1 VSEKPTTA
9 LFVRIP
15 QAQAR
20 ALDRLAFESRRHKQA
35 VVSELLERG
44 IGEQLA
50 GAVGERVA
58 RSVDRHMQRAT
69 ARASGLGAG
78 PTATAE
84 HPTAAPEHHA
94 AAAKPATG
102 EPADRRVT
110 IETIQEP
117 ATVVGRHAFRAFE
130 PDVLT
135 LEEVAELLAV
145 EPAAVAELA
154 ASGELPGRRIGE
166 HWRFARSAVLGW
178 LAHGAAGVA
187 VPDHAED

>member
-1 VSEKPTTA
+1 MAEKPNAA

-20 ALDRLAFESRRHKQA
+20 ALDRLAFETRRPKQA
-35 VVSELLERG
+35 VVSELLSRA
-44 IGEQLA
+44 IGE
-50 GAVGERVA
+50 
-58 RSVDRHMQRAT
+58 
-69 ARASGLGAG
+69 
-78 PTATAE
+78 
-84 HPTAAPEHHA
+84 
-94 AAAKPATG
+94 
-102 EPADRRVT
+102 
-110 IETIQEP
+110 EP

-154 ASGELPGRRIGE
+154 ASGELPGRRIGQ
-166 HWRFARSAVLGW
+166 HWRFARTAVLGW
-178 LAHGAAGVA
+178 LAHGAPGVA